1 MIDKKKVE
9 TELTLAERMEISLN
23 SMLGKNKKVF
33 LIALL
38 VIVVVLIGLGI
49 GSSVSKSNLS
59 KQFNQIDELEATY
72 AEIQAMDSE
81 AADYQTKYDE
91 FLAQLQDLAG
101 KNANYPAL
109 KAEYLLGMVAFE
121 KEEYQKALDSFFS
134 VYGKSTETYM
144 GSLSLSN
151 AAASAEELKNSTLA
165 LEYYTKLI
173 DEFGFSAA
181 EAPKALFAQGRLQE
195 EGGNVELA
203 KATFQQL
210 ADQFPTSEF
219 GKLAQNRLALL

>member
-1 MIDKKKVE
+1 MIDKKKVD
-9 TELTLAERMEISLN
+9 TELTLAERLERSLN
-23 SMLGKNKKVF
+23 SMLGKNKKYF

-38 VIVVVLIGLGI
+38 IIVLALIGIGI
-49 GSSVSKSNLS
+49 GTSVSKSNLN
-59 KQFNQIDELEATY
+59 KQFNLIDELEATY

-91 FLAQLQDLAG
+91 LLAQLQDLAG

-121 KEEYQKALDSFFS
+121 KKEYQKALDSFFS
-134 VYGKSTETYM
+134 VYGKADGTYM
-144 GSLSLSN
+144 GSLALSN
-151 AAASAEELKNSTLA
+151 AAAAAEELKDTNLA

-195 EGGNVELA
+195 NGGNLELA

>member
-1 MIDKKKVE
+1 MIDKKKVD
-9 TELTLAERMEISLN
+9 TELSVAERLEGTLN
-23 SMLGKNKKVF
+23 SMLGKNKKVL
-33 LIALL
+33 LIVLI
-38 VIVVVLIGLGI
+38 IVVVALIGLGI
-49 GSSVSKSNLS
+49 GTSVSKSTLN
-59 KQFNQIDELEATY
+59 KQFNLIDELEDTY

-81 AADYQTKYDE
+81 ASDYQTKADE
-91 FLAQLQDLAG
+91 LLAQLQDLAG
-101 KNANYPAL
+101 KGANYPAL

-121 KEEYQKALDSFFS
+121 KEEYQNALDSFFS
-134 VYGKSTETYM
+134 VYGKSKDTYM
-144 GSLSLSN
+144 GSLALSN
-151 AAASAEELKNSTLA
+151 AAATAEELKNTSLA

-181 EAPKALFAQGRLQE
+181 EAPKALFAQARLQE
-195 EGGNVELA
+195 SGGNVELA

>member
-9 TELTLAERMEISLN
+9 KELTVAERLESSLN
-23 SMLGKNKKVF
+23 SMLGRNKKVF
-33 LIALL
+33 LIAL
-38 VIVVVLIGLGI
+38 IVVVVALLGLGI
-49 GSSVSKSNLS
+49 ASSVSKSNLN
-59 KQFNQIDELEATY
+59 KQFNLIDELEATY

-91 FLAQLQDLAG
+91 LLSQLQDLAG
-101 KNANYPAL
+101 KKANYPAL

-121 KEEYQKALDSFFS
+121 KEEYQKALDSFYS
-134 VYGKSTETYM
+134 VYGKSKETYM

-151 AAASAEELKNSTLA
+151 AAAAAEELKNPTLA
-165 LEYYTKLI
+165 LEYFTTLI

-195 EGGNVELA
+195 SGGNVELA

>member
-9 TELTLAERMEISLN
+9 PELTLAERIEKALN
-23 SMLGKNKKVF
+23 SLLGKNKMVF
-33 LIALL
+33 IIVLL
-38 VIVVVLIGLGI
+38 VIVVTLIGIGI
-49 GSSVSKSNLS
+49 GSSISNSNLN
-59 KQFNQIDELEATY
+59 KQFNQLDELEATY

-91 FLAQLQDLAG
+91 LLAQLQDLSG
-101 KNANYPAL
+101 KKVNYPAL

-121 KEEYQKALDSFFS
+121 KKEYQKALDSFFS
-134 VYGKSTETYM
+134 VYGKSKETYL

-151 AAASAEELKNSTLA
+151 AAAAAEELKNPTLA

-195 EGGNVELA
+195 ADGNVDLA

-219 GKLAQNRLALL
+219 GKLAQNRLALM

>member
-1 MIDKKKVE
+1 MIDKKKVDK
-9 TELTLAERMEISLN
+9 ELSVAERLEVSLN
-23 SMLGKNKKVF
+23 SMLGKNKKVL
-33 LIALL
+33 LIALV
-38 VIVVVLIGLGI
+38 VIVVALIGLGI
-49 GSSVSKSNLS
+49 GSSVSKSNLN
-59 KQFNQIDELEATY
+59 KQFNLIDELEATY
-72 AEIQAMDSE
+72 AEIQGMDSE

-91 FLAQLQDLAG
+91 LLAQLQDLSG
-101 KNANYPAL
+101 KNAKYPAL

-121 KEEYQKALDSFFS
+121 KEEFQKALDSFFT
-134 VYGKSTETYM
+134 VYGKSKETYM
-144 GSLSLSN
+144 GSLALSN
-151 AAASAEELKNSTLA
+151 AAAAAEELKNSTLA

-181 EAPKALFAQGRLQE
+181 EAPKALFAQARLQE
-195 EGGNVELA
+195 AGGNVELA

>member
-1 MIDKKKVE
+1 MIDKKKIKP
-9 TELTLAERMEISLN
+9 ELSIAERLEATLN
-23 SMLGKNKKVF
+23 SMLGKNKKVL
-33 LIALL
+33 LIVLL
-38 VIVVVLIGLGI
+38 VIVVALIGLGI
-49 GSSVSKSNLS
+49 GTNVSKSNLN
-59 KQFNQIDELEATY
+59 KQFNLIDELEATY

-91 FLAQLQDLAG
+91 FLAELQDLSE
-101 KNANYPAL
+101 KKANYPAL

-134 VYGKSTETYM
+134 VYEKSKETYM
-144 GSLSLSN
+144 GSLALSN
-151 AAASAEELKNSTLA
+151 AAAAAEELKNTALA

-181 EAPKALFAQGRLQE
+181 EAPKALFAQARLQE
-195 EGGNVELA
+195 DGGNVELA

-210 ADQFPTSEF
+210 ADQFPSSEF

>member
-1 MIDKKKVE
+1 MIDKKKVP
-9 TELTLAERMEISLN
+9 TELTLTERLEVSLN
-23 SMLGKNKKVF
+23 TMLGKNKKVL
-33 LIALL
+33 LIVLL

-49 GSSVSKSNLS
+49 GTSISKSNLD
-59 KQFNQIDELEATY
+59 KQFNLIDELEATY

-91 FLAQLQDLAG
+91 LLAQLQDLAG
-101 KNANYPAL
+101 KKANYPAI

-121 KEEYQKALDSFFS
+121 KGEFQKALDSFFS
-134 VYGKSTETYM
+134 VYGKSKETYM
-144 GSLSLSN
+144 GSLALSN
-151 AAASAEELKNSTLA
+151 AAAAAEELDNNTLA

-181 EAPKALFAQGRLQE
+181 EAPKALFAQARLQE
-195 EGGNVELA
+195 SEGNIELA

-210 ADQFPTSEF
+210 ADQFPSSEF
-219 GKLAQNRLALL
+219 GKLAQNRIALL

>member
-1 MIDKKKVE
+1 MINKKKVD
-9 TELTLAERMEISLN
+9 TELTLAERMEVSLN
-23 SMLGKNKKVF
+23 SFVGKNKKVL
-33 LIALL
+33 LIALGVL
-38 VIVVVLIGLGI
+38 VVVLVGLGI
-49 GSSVSKSNLS
+49 GTSVSKSTLN

-81 AADYQTKYDE
+81 ADGYQTKYDE
-91 FLAQLQDLAG
+91 LLAQLKDLAG
-101 KNANYPAL
+101 KKSNYPAL
-109 KAEYLLGMVAFE
+109 KAEYLLGMISFE
-121 KEEYQKALDSFFS
+121 KEEFQNALDSFYS
-134 VYGKSTETYM
+134 VYEKSKETYM

-151 AAASAEELKNSTLA
+151 AAAAAEELKDATLA

-181 EAPKALFAQGRLQE
+181 EAPKALFAQARLQE
-195 EGGNVELA
+195 NAGNLELA

-210 ADQFPTSEF
+210 ADQFPASEF

>member
-9 TELTLAERMEISLN
+9 TELTLAERLESALN
-23 SMLGKNKKVF
+23 SMLGKNKKVL
-33 LIALL
+33 LIVLI
-38 VIVVVLIGLGI
+38 VIIVSLIGLGI
-49 GSSVSKSNLS
+49 VSSVSKSNLN
-59 KQFNQIDELEATY
+59 KQFNLIDELEATY
-72 AEIQAMDSE
+72 AEIQGMDSE
-81 AADYQTKYDE
+81 ATDYQAKSDE
-91 FLAQLQDLAG
+91 LLAQLQDLAG

-134 VYGKSTETYM
+134 VYGKSKDTYM

-151 AAASAEELKNSTLA
+151 AAAAAEELENPTLA

-181 EAPKALFAQGRLQE
+181 EAPKALFAQARLQE
-195 EGGNVELA
+195 AGGNIELA

-210 ADQFPTSEF
+210 ADQFPGSEF